1 MSMYAQMHAKHEPWQ
16 LENANARID
25 SIRKGTT
32 NLTFTL
38 ANGKKLPSNAKL
50 DLELQSHDFK
60 FGVSMTQARG
70 FFSTDAFQP
79 YLDATKSLFNFATV
93 GFTGI
98 SLTKEETKNKNKK
111 LMMH

>member
-1 MSMYAQMHAKHEPWQ
+1 MKFITIISILFADFCVLLKCAKHEPWQ

-38 ANGKKLPSNAKL
+38 ANGKKLPSNAKS

-60 FGVSMTQARG
+60 FGVSMTQAKG
-70 FFSTDAFQP
+70 FYGTDAFQP
-79 YLDATKSLFNFATV
+79 YLDATNRFY
-93 GFTGI
+93 
-98 SLTKEETKNKNKK
+98 
-111 LMMH
+111 